1 MFIFL
6 AHISSGIRASGQLS
20 VCGGTWW
27 MPVSYYL
34 ELFVL
39 YQLGCFTSTILVLLN
54 YSTRSF
60 RPPKIVNERRYG
72 SFSRPSNDGRHR
84 CRKGSATGPLWTCQC
99 LKSDITASVCRALT
113 KKWFRNMALCQT
125 ANDAINAL
133 KPSSAKTNG
142 LDMEQGHQQR
152 GRFRSLAAVL
162 QNGPIEC
169 RDLLMTRYRA
179 ACRAKDVFEWQGLG
193 FCSGLRFRFKWYT
206 INTNEEGS

>member
-1 MFIFL
+1 MTDDT
-6 AHISSGIRASGQLS
+6 G
-20 VCGGTWW
+20 V
-27 MPVSYYL
+27 
-34 ELFVL
+34 
-39 YQLGCFTSTILVLLN
+39 
-54 YSTRSF
+54 
-60 RPPKIVNERRYG
+60 
-72 SFSRPSNDGRHR
+72 GR
-84 CRKGSATGPLWTCQC
+84 GSATAGPLWTYQC
-99 LKSDITASVCRALT
+99 LKSDITASVCRAIT

-179 ACRAKDVFEWQGLG
+179 ACKGKDVFEWQGLG
-193 FCSGLRFRFKWYT
+193 FCSGLRFLLQTEPPHFQQNTRPHRSCACTAAGQTECQQVRRVIFTACDSNFIIIRFD
-206 INTNEEGS
+206 TNHRPGF